1 MISRK
6 VYSIWL
12 IQLIKVVIFCFY
24 DFDLGGHFKG
34 QLGKNVGFLAY
45 SYIIIVNNLK
55 TVMISRKIYC
65 ICLVQRT
72 THNLFCFCDFDLR
85 GHFKG
90 HLGKN
95 VGFIV
100 YFYIIIVN
108 NLKTVMISIIFFK
121 IWSIQLIKLN
131 LFCLNDFDLR
141 GHFKG
146 HMVKDVG
153 FIAYSYIAIV
163 NKLKTAMILRK
174 VFKIWLIQL
183 IKLNLFYLNDFD
195 LEGHFKGHLGKNVG
209 FLAYNCTISMYN
221 FKTVMILKKIY
232 NKWFIQLIEIKKFSF
247 ITFNSEV
254 ILKVY

>member
-90 HLGKN
+90 H
-95 VGFIV
+95 
-100 YFYIIIVN
+100 
-108 NLKTVMISIIFFK
+108 
-121 IWSIQLIKLN
+121 
-131 LFCLNDFDLR
+131 
-141 GHFKG
+141 
-146 HMVKDVG
+146 MVKDVG

-183 IKLNLFYLNDFD
+183 IKLNLFYSNDFD

-221 FKTVMILKKIY
+221 FKTVMILKKI
-232 NKWFIQLIEIKKFSF
+232 
-247 ITFNSEV
+247 
-254 ILKVY
+254 